1 MNDVSEIGNVDF
13 RDLGMRIRQQRIKMD
28 WTQADLAKRIGV
40 TGSFIGHI
48 ERAEKAPSLET
59 VARLSVV
66 LGATMDWLVFG
77 IKKNAVAGRRRLNDS
92 SANDEWL
99 QLFHQIVTVVG
110 VNLEGDRLG
119 KIQAENAQNGLAIH
133 DVTAYAKVDVIGIA
147 IGNVYEGLDIFRQAQ
162 LDIHGFHRSRL
173 LTH

>member
-1 MNDVSEIGNVDF
+1 MSIIIIKRLQGNDDVSEIGNVDF
-13 RDLGMRIRQQRIKMD
+13 RDLSMRIRQQRIKLD

-77 IKKNAVAGRRRLNDS
+77 IKQGFDVA
-92 SANDEWL
+92 A
-99 QLFHQIVTVVG
+99 
-110 VNLEGDRLG
+110 
-119 KIQAENAQNGLAIH
+119 
-133 DVTAYAKVDVIGIA
+133 
-147 IGNVYEGLDIFRQAQ
+147 
-162 LDIHGFHRSRL
+162 
-173 LTH
+173 